1 MEVSDKI
8 LAGDVKAVARLMTD
22 LENKVP
28 EAMKELGSLYPH
40 TGKAHIV
47 GITGAPGVGKS
58 TLVNALINTLREK
71 EMTIGVLAVD
81 PTSPFSGGALLGD
94 RVRMQAHGTDQGVFI
109 RSLATRGG
117 SGGLSRA
124 ALSMVH
130 VLDAMG
136 KDIVLVETVGIGQA
150 EIEITKITDTS
161 VLVLVPGWGDTI
173 QLMKAGILEAADI
186 FVINKANQDGAE
198 SLKMELEAM
207 MSAKYNVPVVL
218 TEAIINQGTEQL
230 AEDILKHKEI
240 LISSGELEKRRK
252 ERAKHELI
260 AAVESSIRSFVE
272 TGMEKDLER
281 LTDDLLQGRTDPNSA
296 AQEIINRSIK
306 QLKTITT

>member
-1 MEVSDKI
+1 M
-8 LAGDVKAVARLMTD
+8 LAI
-22 LENKVP
+22 
-28 EAMKELGSLYPH
+28 H
-40 TGKAHIV
+40 
-47 GITGAPGVGKS
+47 
-58 TLVNALINTLREK
+58 
-71 EMTIGVLAVD
+71 
-81 PTSPFSGGALLGD
+81 
-94 RVRMQAHGTDQGVFI
+94 
-109 RSLATRGG
+109 
-117 SGGLSRA
+117 
-124 ALSMVH
+124 
-130 VLDAMG
+130 
-136 KDIVLVETVGIGQA
+136 
-150 EIEITKITDTS
+150 
-161 VLVLVPGWGDTI
+161 
-173 QLMKAGILEAADI
+173 AADI

>member
-240 LISSGELEKRRK
+240 LISSGKLEKRRK

>member
-117 SGGLSRA
+117 TGGLSRA

-161 VLVLVPGWGDTI
+161 ILVLVPGWGDTI

-186 FVINKANQDGAE
+186 FVVNKANQDGAE

-230 AEDILKHKEI
+230 AEDILKHKEM

>member
-40 TGKAHIV
+40 TGRAHIV

-58 TLVNALINTLREK
+58 TLINAVIRTLREK
-71 EMTIGVLAVD
+71 DVTIGVLAVD
-81 PTSPFSGGALLGD
+81 PTSPFTGGALLGD

-117 SGGLSRA
+117 TGGLSRA

-161 VLVLVPGWGDTI
+161 ILILVPGWGDTI

-186 FVINKANQDGAE
+186 FVVNKANQDGAE
-198 SLKMELEAM
+198 TLKMELEAM

-218 TEAIINQGTEQL
+218 TEAIINQGTDQL
-230 AEDILKHKEI
+230 AEDIIKHKEI
-240 LISSGELEKRRK
+240 LISSGELEKRRR
-252 ERAKHELI
+252 ERAKYELI
-260 AAVESSIRSFVE
+260 AAIESSIRSFVE
-272 TGMEKDLER
+272 TGMEKDLEK
-281 LTDDLLQGRTDPNSA
+281 LTDDLVQGKTDPNSA

>member
-1 MEVSDKI
+1 MEVAEKV
-8 LAGDVKAVARLMTD
+8 LAGDIRAVARLMTD
-22 LENKVP
+22 LENKLP
-28 EAMKELGSLYPH
+28 YALEELSDLYPH

-58 TLVNALINTLREK
+58 TLINATVSSLRQK
-71 EMTIGVLAVD
+71 DMTVGVLAVD

-94 RVRMQAHGTDQGVFI
+94 RVRMQGHGTDHGVFI

-150 EIEITKITDTS
+150 EIEVTKITDTS
-161 VLVLVPGWGDTI
+161 ILILIPGMGDTI

-198 SLKMELEAM
+198 SLKSELGAM
-207 MSAKYNVPVVL
+207 MSMKHNPPIVL
-218 TEAIINQGTEQL
+218 TEAILGQGTEEL
-230 AEDILKHKEI
+230 AEDIIKHKES
-240 LISSGELEKRRK
+240 LTSTGELEIRRR
-252 ERAKHELI
+252 ERARHELI
-260 AAVESSIRSFVE
+260 ATIESSIRSIVE
-272 TGMEKDLER
+272 TGMDEDLER
-281 LTDDLLQGRTDPNSA
+281 LTDDLLQGKTDPATA
-296 AQEIINRSIK
+296 AREIIDRSIK
-306 QLKTITT
+306 LLK

>member
-117 SGGLSRA
+117 TGGLSRA

-161 VLVLVPGWGDTI
+161 ILVLVPGWGDTI

-186 FVINKANQDGAE
+186 FVVNKANQDGAE

-230 AEDILKHKEI
+230 AEDILKHKEM
-240 LISSGELEKRRK
+240 LISSGKLEMRRK

>member
-161 VLVLVPGWGDTI
+161 ILVLVPGWGDTI

>member
-161 VLVLVPGWGDTI
+161 ILVLVPGWGDTI

-230 AEDILKHKEI
+230 AEDILKHKEV